1 MRYGRAATSPRLG
14 FRARAGAALLVVIA
28 AGCTSMSPVKQPQNY
43 IESQQPKVVRITR
56 NNGSKFMMV
65 GARLSGDTLMGFVET
80 KGGAVGE
87 FTEFP
92 FGEVTRVE
100 AQQYA
105 HGKTV
110 LAILG
115 GVLGWAALTA
125 VVIHQ
130 VTHVSQ

>member
-1 MRYGRAATSPRLG
+1 MLSV
-14 FRARAGAALLVVIA
+14 FA
-28 AGCTSMSPVKQPQNY
+28 AGCTSMSPVKQPENY

-56 NNGSKFMMV
+56 SNGSKFLMV
-65 GARLSGDTLMGFVET
+65 GARLNGDTLMGFVET
-80 KGGAVGE
+80 PGGAVGE

-92 FGEVTRVE
+92 FGDVTRVE

-125 VVIHQ
+125 IVIHQ
-130 VTHVSQ
+130 VTAVKN